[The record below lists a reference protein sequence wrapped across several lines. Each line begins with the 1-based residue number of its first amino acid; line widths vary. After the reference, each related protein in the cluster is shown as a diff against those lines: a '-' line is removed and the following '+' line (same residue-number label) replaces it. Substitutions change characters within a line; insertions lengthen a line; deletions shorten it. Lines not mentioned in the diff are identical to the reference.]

1 MRKDLINISK
11 PKNSF
16 RGWKDWQ
23 VENEGFF
30 VTGLGINNVNT
41 LSINPNLWAVGG
53 VAGLGRVNDSR
64 FSTKPARS
72 SGDWKRYEPEAID
85 WQCVNAE

>member
-1 MRKDLINISK
+1 MRELARRK
-11 PKNSF
+11 
-16 RGWKDWQ
+16 GT
-23 VENEGFF
+23 FF

-41 LSINPNLWAVGG
+41 LSIKLNLGWRVGG
-53 VAGLGRVNDSR
+53 AGLGRVNDSR